1 MGKGPLSYNDPA
13 SESTSGRSDAS
24 LKDHAW
30 PIAIGTSS
38 SVDLVQEFFAPA
50 LSRAICYDR
59 AVGYF
64 SSERLRVDVKKILRF
79 AANSG
84 RGFVG
89 CLSGEALVRVHIG
102 GWAPLGAAGERGVLA
117 DY

>member
-13 SESTSGRSDAS
+13 SESTSRHSDAC

-30 PIAIGTSS
+30 PTAMDTSS
-38 SVDLVQEFFAPA
+38 ADLVREFFAPA
-50 LSRAICYDR
+50 LSRAVRYDR
-59 AVGYF
+59 AVRYF
-64 SSERLRVDVKKILRF
+64 SSRWLRANAKGMLRF

-84 RGFVG
+84 RGFVD
-89 CLSGEALVRVHIG
+89 CLSGEALVRVRIG
-102 GWAPLGAAGERGVLA
+102 GWAPLGAAVERGVLA